1 MPFDFQP
8 TGLPG
13 LVVVK
18 PTVFSDNRGAFF
30 ETYKKSDFVAAGII
44 DEFAQDN
51 QSISRKG
58 TLRGLHFQRPPHAQA
73 KLVRVVRGAVWD
85 VAVDLRRSSP
95 TYLKWFGLE
104 LFSKNGSMRHSTSRS
119 SNPGRT

>member
-1 MPFDFQP
+1 MPFDFKP

-30 ETYKKSDFVAAGII
+30 ETYKKSDFVDAGII

-73 KLVRVVRGAVWD
+73 KLVRVVRGAAWD
-85 VAVDLRRSSP
+85 VAVDLRKDSSI
-95 TYLKWFGLE
+95 YLKWFGLE
-104 LFSKNGSMRHSTSRS
+104 LSSENGSRRHSTSRS